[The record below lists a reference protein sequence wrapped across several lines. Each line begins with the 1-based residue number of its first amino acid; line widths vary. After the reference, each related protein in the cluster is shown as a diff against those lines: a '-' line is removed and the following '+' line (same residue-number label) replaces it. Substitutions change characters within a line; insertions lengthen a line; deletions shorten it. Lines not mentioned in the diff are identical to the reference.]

1 MRRFCPPETWLLP
14 LGMSRLKATLL
25 RFNTPNLSDAFGIHV
40 SKQCCVLS
48 LNTAQWKCW
57 EDFTLMY
64 SSDFHTEPFP
74 EHSSCNLH
82 FQEYSGRKRK
92 LGPRGADSV
101 KETSPVSG
109 QSEMGPWTHLKWGR
123 KRLTTSSSSHSTFMR
138 KYWNKVTTNIFTLY
152 RIRLWSHDLPCVGG
166 KGKKWEVGVQ
176 GES

>member
-1 MRRFCPPETWLLP
+1 MVGLSATAEGECCNAEHLSRRFNNNWFSFSLHRASAMRRFCPPETWLLP

-25 RFNTPNLSDAFGIHV
+25 CFNTPNLSDAFGIHV

-82 FQEYSGRKRK
+82 FQEYSGPKRK

-109 QSEMGPWTHLKWGR
+109 QPEMGPRTRSGR
-123 KRLTTSSSSHSTFMR
+123 RHQSVANPRWDRGL
-138 KYWNKVTTNIFTLY
+138 I
-152 RIRLWSHDLPCVGG
+152 
-166 KGKKWEVGVQ
+166 
-176 GES
+176 